1 MSNRTRL
8 IASACG
14 IVAGLLLG
22 FLLPASWIF
31 VEDPGARHAGHEAG
45 EAQYAC
51 PMFCVIMNRLPEDR
65 RCPVCGMELTPVS
78 SQSTLNRQEQRM
90 IGLEVDTLQR
100 VPLARSV
107 RVVGEVDYDETRL
120 ARITTR
126 MAGWLEQVWAD
137 TTWAVVR
144 KGQKLASIYSPEL
157 YAAQKEYLVAWDS
170 NRGNGSETD
179 IALLRAAKRR
189 LELLGISADEIAELR
204 EKKSVQE
211 SLILRATQEGTII
224 ERRAVQGESV
234 KKGALLYTVADLSR
248 VWVQAEVFESDLVWV
263 FEGQSVRLQSER
275 IPLPIRGRVA
285 FIDPVI
291 DRRARTA
298 RVRIEVDN
306 RAGTEGTRVLRIG
319 QRIDAW
325 IDARV
330 DQGGRPVP
338 PDRGIATPPLAVPRS
353 AVLST
358 GQRRVLYL
366 LFTEHMGKRDY
377 RLDPGNLPE
386 SVFYQMVPVRLGPVA
401 SRGGA
406 LENEFFPLLGL
417 DLSETERERLQLR
430 TLEEGI
436 VVVTRGNLL
445 LDSQAQLSGKPSLL
459 FPEGS
464 RGSADPH
471 AGH

>member
-1 MSNRTRL
+1 MRNKTRWIVGASG
-8 IASACG
+8 IA
-14 IVAGLLLG
+14 AGLLLG
-22 FLLPASWIF
+22 FLLPANWIF
-31 VEDPGARHAGHEAG
+31 VEDPDAAHAGHAAG
-45 EAQYAC
+45 DAQYAC
-51 PMFCVIMNRLPEDR
+51 PMFCVIMNQLPEDR

-90 IGLEVDTLQR
+90 IGLEVGTLQR

-120 ARITTR
+120 ARITIR

-137 TTWAVVR
+137 TTWALVR

-170 NRGNGSETD
+170 NRGNETD
-179 IALLRAAKRR
+179 AALLRAAKRR

-204 EKKSVQE
+204 GKKSVQE
-211 SLILRATQEGTII
+211 SLILRAPQEGVII

-234 KKGALLYTVADLSR
+234 KKGELLYAVADLAR

-263 FEGQSVRLQSER
+263 FEGQTVRLQSVG
-275 IPLPIRGRVA
+275 IPLPIKGRVA

-291 DRRARTA
+291 DRQTRTA

-306 RAGTEGTRVLRIG
+306 PAGPEGTRVLRIG

-330 DQGGRPVP
+330 DDSGRPVP
-338 PDRGIATPPLAVPRS
+338 PGREVATPPLAVPRS

-366 LFTEHMGKRDY
+366 LFTEHMGKRNY

-417 DLSETERERLQLR
+417 DLSESERERLQLR
-430 TLEEGI
+430 ALEEGI

-464 RGSADPH
+464 RGSTDPH